1 MRDGLDEKH
10 PVQSNSVSKYP
21 NPNRVM
27 LNVRMDINL
36 VPSVDMTVTLVMI
49 WRALE
54 RTFVVPMENGPYLK
68 LLTVSLANVPRSIHL
83 FLVISAVQKIIR
95 LVPSVLLPV
104 TSATNSLAMEQDSA
118 KILIYGLV

>member
-1 MRDGLDEKH
+1 MRDGLDGKH
-10 PVQSNSVSKYP
+10 LVRSNSVSKYP

-27 LNVRMDINL
+27 LNVLMDINS

-54 RTFVVPMENGPYLK
+54 RTFVVPMENGPFLK
-68 LLTVSLANVPRSIHL
+68 LLTVLSANVLHLIHL

-95 LVPSVLLPV
+95 SVPNVLLPV
-104 TSATNSLAMEQDSA
+104 MSAMNSLAMEPDSA
-118 KILIYGLV
+118 KIPIYGLV

>member
-27 LNVRMDINL
+27 LNVLMDINL

-68 LLTVSLANVPRSIHL
+68 LLTVSLANVLLLIHL

-95 LVPSVLLPV
+95 SVPNVLLPV
-104 TSATNSLAMEQDSA
+104 TSATNSLVMEPDSA
-118 KILIYGLV
+118 KIPIYGLV

>member
-10 PVQSNSVSKYP
+10 LVQSNSVSRYP

-27 LNVRMDINL
+27 LNVLMDINS

-68 LLTVSLANVPRSIHL
+68 PLTVSLGNVLLLIHL
-83 FLVISAVQKIIR
+83 FLVISAVQKITR
-95 LVPSVLLPV
+95 SVPNVLLPV
-104 TSATNSLAMEQDSA
+104 MSATNSLAMEPDSA

>member
-27 LNVRMDINL
+27 LNVLMDINS

>member
-27 LNVRMDINL
+27 LNVLMDINS

-68 LLTVSLANVPRSIHL
+68 PLTVSLANVLHLIHL
-83 FLVISAVQKIIR
+83 FLVISAVQKITR
-95 LVPSVLLPV
+95 SVPSVLLPV
-104 TSATNSLAMEQDSA
+104 TSATNSLAMEPDSA

>member
-1 MRDGLDEKH
+1 MRDGLDERH
-10 PVQSNSVSKYP
+10 PVRSNSVLKYP

-27 LNVRMDINL
+27 LNVLMDINS

-54 RTFVVPMENGPYLK
+54 RTFVVLMENGPFLK
-68 LLTVSLANVPRSIHL
+68 LLTVLSANVLHLIHL

-95 LVPSVLLPV
+95 SVLNVLLPV
-104 TSATNSLAMEQDSA
+104 TSVTNSLAMEPDSA
-118 KILIYGLV
+118 KIPIYGLV

>member
-1 MRDGLDEKH
+1 MRDGLDEKP

-27 LNVRMDINL
+27 LNVLMDINS
-36 VPSVDMTVTLVMI
+36 VPSVDMTVTQVMI
-49 WRALE
+49 WKALE

-68 LLTVSLANVPRSIHL
+68 PLTVSLANVLLLIHL
-83 FLVISAVQKIIR
+83 FLVISAVQKITR
-95 LVPSVLLPV
+95 SVPSVLLPV
-104 TSATNSLAMEQDSA
+104 TSATNSLAMEPDSA

>member
-27 LNVRMDINL
+27 LNVLMDINSVL
-36 VPSVDMTVTLVMI
+36 SVDMTVTLVMI

-54 RTFVVPMENGPYLK
+54 RTFAVPMENGRFPK
-68 LLTVSLANVPRSIHL
+68 PLTVSLANVLLLIHL

-95 LVPSVLLPV
+95 SVPSVLLPV
-104 TSATNSLAMEQDSA
+104 TSATNSSAMEPDSV

>member
-10 PVQSNSVSKYP
+10 PVQSNSVLKCP

-27 LNVRMDINL
+27 LNVLMDINS

-49 WRALE
+49 WKAQE
-54 RTFVVPMENGPYLK
+54 RTFVVPMENGLYLK
-68 LLTVSLANVPRSIHL
+68 PLTVSLANVLHLIHL

-95 LVPSVLLPV
+95 SVPSVLLPV
-104 TSATNSLAMEQDSA
+104 MSATNSLAMAQDSA